1 MGQPISIRPAGAIT
15 IRPAGAHDVPAI
27 QRIYNREILEG
38 VATLDEWPWTDAR
51 RRAWLETYRDEMV
64 IVAQGD
70 DTVVGFA
77 HFSPMQKFGFRF
89 TREVTVYVDP
99 RHHRGGVGRQ
109 LVEALIAGARERNLH
124 VLIARITSGNAASIA
139 LFESLGFERS
149 ALRREFGH
157 KFGRWVDI
165 IELQLTLQSAAEFE
179 ARVAPGF
186 RVSVVTTIEEMAEA
200 LAVRRAVF
208 VEEQRISEDEEI
220 DHYDGDPAT
229 VTDAVHVL
237 GRLDGRPVAT
247 ARLLLDMAG
256 EGSSGDAGIPGRS
269 SEDAGY
275 PGRYPH
281 IGRVAVLKEQR
292 GRYWGVGVMEALHEE
307 ARRRGYA
314 GVTLGAQEY
323 AVGFYARLGYVAR
336 GELFLDAGIE
346 HRWMDLAFE
355 DEEGSNA

>member
-1 MGQPISIRPAGAIT
+1 MGQPTSIRPAGAIT

-70 DTVVGFA
+70 ATVVGFA
-77 HFSPMQKFGFRF
+77 HFTPMQKFGFRF

-99 RHHRGGVGRQ
+99 SHHRGGVGRQ
-109 LVEALIAGARERNLH
+109 LVEALIEGARERDLH
-124 VLIARITSGNAASIA
+124 VLIARITSENAASIA
-139 LFESLGFERS
+139 LFESLGFERT
-149 ALRREFGH
+149 ALRREFGY

-165 IELQLTLQSAAEFE
+165 VEMQRTLQPAEEFE
-179 ARVAPGF
+179 ARIAPGY
-186 RVSVVTTIEEMAEA
+186 RVSVVTTPEEMQEA

-208 VEEQRISEDEEI
+208 IEEQRIDEDEEI
-220 DHYDGDPAT
+220 DRYDGDPAT

-247 ARLLLDMAG
+247 ARLLLDQPEEWALLATG
-256 EGSSGDAGIPGRS
+256 TATRT
-269 SEDAGY
+269 
-275 PGRYPH
+275 YPH

-292 GRYWGVGVMEALHEE
+292 GRYWGVGVMEALHQE
-307 ARRRGYA
+307 ARRRGYGGA
-314 GVTLGAQEY
+314 TLGAQEY
-323 AVGFYARLGYVAR
+323 AVGFYAKLGYVAR
-336 GELFLDAGIE
+336 GDVFLDAGIE
-346 HRWMDLAFE
+346 HRWMDLVFE
-355 DEEGSNA
+355 DEDG

>member
-1 MGQPISIRPAGAIT
+1 MGQPTSIRPAGAIT

-70 DTVVGFA
+70 ETVVGFA
-77 HFSPMQKFGFRF
+77 HFTPMQKFGFRF

-99 RHHRGGVGRQ
+99 GHHRGGVGRQ
-109 LVEALIAGARERNLH
+109 LVEALIEGARERDLH
-124 VLIARITSGNAASIA
+124 VLIARITSENAASIA
-139 LFESLGFERS
+139 LFESLGFERT
-149 ALRREFGH
+149 ALRREFGY

-165 IELQLTLQSAAEFE
+165 VEMQRTLQPAEEFE
-179 ARVAPGF
+179 ARIAPGF
-186 RVSVVTTIEEMAEA
+186 RVSVVTTREEMQEA

-208 VEEQRISEDEEI
+208 IEEQRIDEDEEI
-220 DHYDGDPAT
+220 DRYDGDPAT

-247 ARLLLDMAG
+247 ARLLLDQPDG
-256 EGSSGDAGIPGRS
+256 E
-269 SEDAGY
+269 
-275 PGRYPH
+275 YPH
-281 IGRVAVLKEQR
+281 IGRVAVLREQR

-314 GVTLGAQEY
+314 GATLGAQEY
-323 AVGFYARLGYVAR
+323 AVGFYAKLGYVAR
-336 GELFLDAGIE
+336 GDVFLDAGIE
-346 HRWMDLAFE
+346 HRWMDLVFE
-355 DEEGSNA
+355 DENGSSA

>member
-1 MGQPISIRPAGAIT
+1 MGQPTSIRPAGAIT

-70 DTVVGFA
+70 HTVVGFA
-77 HFSPMQKFGFRF
+77 HFTPMQKFGFRF

-99 RHHRGGVGRQ
+99 SHHRGGVGRQ
-109 LVEALIAGARERNLH
+109 LVEALIEGARERDLH
-124 VLIARITSGNAASIA
+124 VLIARITSENAASIA
-139 LFESLGFERS
+139 LFESLGFERT
-149 ALRREFGH
+149 ALRREFGY

-165 IELQLTLQSAAEFE
+165 VEMQRTLQPAEEFE
-179 ARVAPGF
+179 AHIAPGYRVA
-186 RVSVVTTIEEMAEA
+186 VVTTPEEMQEA

-208 VEEQRISEDEEI
+208 IEEQRIDEDEEI
-220 DHYDGDPAT
+220 DRYDGDPAT
-229 VTDAVHVL
+229 VADAVHVL

-247 ARLLLDMAG
+247 ARLLLDQPDG
-256 EGSSGDAGIPGRS
+256 EH
-269 SEDAGY
+269 
-275 PGRYPH
+275 PH

-292 GRYWGVGVMEALHEE
+292 GRYWGVGVMEALHDE

-323 AVGFYARLGYVAR
+323 AVGFYAKLGYFAR
-336 GELFLDAGIE
+336 GEVFLDAGIE
-346 HRWMDLAFE
+346 HRWMDLMFE
-355 DEEGSNA
+355 DKDGSNA

>member
-1 MGQPISIRPAGAIT
+1 MGQPTSIRPAGAIT

-27 QRIYNREILEG
+27 QRIYNREILER

-64 IVAQGD
+64 IVAQGE

-77 HFSPMQKFGFRF
+77 HFTPMQKFGFRF

-109 LVEALIAGARERNLH
+109 LIEALIAGAHERDLH

-139 LFESLGFERS
+139 LFESLGFERTG
-149 ALRREFGH
+149 LRREFGY

-165 IELQLTLQSAAEFE
+165 IEMQLTLQSAVEFE
-179 ARVAPGF
+179 ARVAPGY
-186 RVSVVTTIEEMAEA
+186 RVSVVTTPGEMRAA
-200 LAVRRAVF
+200 LSVRRAVF
-208 VEEQRISEDEEI
+208 IEEQRIDEDEEI
-220 DHYDGDPAT
+220 DRYDGDPAT

-247 ARLLLDMAG
+247 ARLLLDMAHP
-256 EGSSGDAGIPGRS
+256 DAGIPRGAS
-269 SEDAGY
+269 GE
-275 PGRYPH
+275 YPH
-281 IGRVAVLKEQR
+281 IGRVAVLRAER
-292 GRYWGVGVMEALHEE
+292 GRYWGVGVMEALHDE

-314 GVTLGAQEY
+314 GVTLAAQEY
-323 AVGFYARLGYVAR
+323 AVGFYAKLGYVAR
-336 GELFLDAGIE
+336 GDVFLDAGIE
-346 HRWMDLAFE
+346 HRWMDLMFGDE
-355 DEEGSNA
+355 DGSNA